1 MLKALLIVTAIG
13 GADYSV
19 EMPNMKECLNAR
31 TQIAEQDKTV
41 KTLCVPKADE
51 TAKVQDFFNIFMDM
65 ITTMKEMEQDENNVY
80 DWYNNGNSGT
90 EDCKRPFGALECE
103 Q

>member
-19 EMPNMKECLNAR
+19 EMPNMKECLDAR
-31 TQIAEQDKTV
+31 TQIAEQDKSV

-65 ITTMKEMEQDENNVY
+65 ITTMKEMEQDENN
-80 DWYNNGNSGT
+80 DWYNENSRT

>member
-19 EMPNMKECLNAR
+19 EMPSMKECLNAR

-51 TAKVQDFFNIFMDM
+51 TAKVQDFFNIFRG
-65 ITTMKEMEQDENNVY
+65 IRKI
-80 DWYNNGNSGT
+80 NGKLRINST
-90 EDCKRPFGALECE
+90 SILLIIRI
-103 Q
+103 